1 LLKVGD
7 LRFLCCC
14 LTVNAVFRNCP
25 DGTIG
30 LRSPVM
36 RDLALLPKAHLHLH
50 MEGGMR
56 PTTLAELAGAYG
68 MDVPEVRGFGSF
80 GAFAAMYV
88 AACDVLKT
96 PADLARLVDETVEDA
111 ALAGAAWV
119 EPAIYLPHHNQRLG
133 PDEEVLAIVLDTLH
147 EASARHG
154 VGAGLIMAADRTAD
168 PAIAVRL
175 AGLAA
180 QHAGEGVVSFGLAN
194 DEGPFPPEP
203 FADAFKIAKAGGL
216 LSTPHAGELAG
227 PESVRGA
234 LDALG
239 ADRVQHG
246 VRAIEDPELVKR
258 LADEGVCC
266 DVCPTSNVLLSV
278 VPSLAVHPLGALL
291 DAGVP
296 CSVNA
301 DDPLLFGPHLL
312 EEYVLCRDE
321 LGFDDDRM
329 ATIARMSIDHSGAPD
344 SLKADAGKGIDAW
357 LESTP

>member
-1 LLKVGD
+1 
-7 LRFLCCC
+7 
-14 LTVNAVFRNCP
+14 
-25 DGTIG
+25 
-30 LRSPVM
+30 
-36 RDLALLPKAHLHLH
+36 
-50 MEGGMR
+50 MR
-56 PTTLAELAGAYG
+56 PTTLAALAGAYG

-96 PADLARLVDETVEDA
+96 PDDLIRLVDETVEDA
-111 ALAGAAWV
+111 ARAGAAWV
-119 EPAIYLPHHNQRLG
+119 EPAMYLPHHNQRLG
-133 PDEEVLAIVLDTLH
+133 PDEEVLAIVLDSLRS
-147 EASARHG
+147 ASARHG
-154 VGAGLIMAADRTAD
+154 IGAGLIMAADRTAD

-175 AGLAA
+175 AHLATK
-180 QHAGEGVVSFGLAN
+180 HADDGVVAFGLAN

-203 FADAFKIAKAGGL
+203 FAEAFAVARAGGL

-246 VRAIEDPELVKR
+246 VRAVEDPELVKR

-266 DVCPTSNVLLSV
+266 DVCPTSNLLLSV
-278 VPSLAVHPLGALL
+278 VPSLDAHPLGALL

-312 EEYVLCRDE
+312 EEYVLCRE
-321 LGFDDDRM
+321 QLGFDDERM
-329 ATIARMSIDHSGAPD
+329 ATIARMSIDHSGAPEP
-344 SLKADAGKGIDAW
+344 LKAAARTGIAAW
-357 LESTP
+357 LAA